1 MHGVAWRA
9 NRVRA
14 VIAIFTALA
23 ACCSR
28 ATARSLRQG
37 ERPRSQCA
45 PGGTLSFGSHAP
57 GSAAAPALPP
67 PRLPPL
73 PPQPLAALCSADN
86 VTLQASNSTPS
97 QPWLDAPLPMEQRL
111 DALLGALTPQQKAAQ
126 LQTDA
131 GGAVPELG
139 LQAFTWQVSGEGNGP
154 LRRQRAV
161 RL

>member
-1 MHGVAWRA
+1 MSDRVA
-9 NRVRA
+9 NVLL
-14 VIAIFTALA
+14 VAL
-23 ACCSR
+23 
-28 ATARSLRQG
+28 
-37 ERPRSQCA
+37 
-45 PGGTLSFGSHAP
+45 
-57 GSAAAPALPP
+57 SALGRTHPALPLHP
-67 PRLPPL
+67 PCRRRPCRLPPL

-97 QPWLDAPLPMEQRL
+97 QPWLDASLPMEQRL

-161 RL
+161 LL